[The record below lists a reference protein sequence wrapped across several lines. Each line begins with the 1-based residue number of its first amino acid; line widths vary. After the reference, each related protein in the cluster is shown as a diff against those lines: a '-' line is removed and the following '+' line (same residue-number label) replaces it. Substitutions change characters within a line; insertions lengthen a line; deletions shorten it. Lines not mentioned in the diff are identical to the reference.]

1 MQRVTPAE
9 PFNPDPDARYRRT
22 LAEAFPCDAR
32 QAVALFDVSRPP
44 RYGRWLA
51 LVLGL
56 LVVLAMAGCGQAK
69 AQQAQPT
76 AQEQRIARGAAR
88 ACEGLTPVFDYGSHT
103 CHKEIP

>member
-32 QAVALFDVSRPP
+32 QAVAFFDVSRPP

-51 LVLGL
+51 LVLAVLGL
-56 LVVLAMAGCGQAK
+56 LAMVGCSQAE
-69 AQQAQPT
+69 AQQPPPT
-76 AQEQRIARGAAR
+76 SEEQRIARGAAW
-88 ACEGLTPVFDYGSHT
+88 ACEGLIPVFDNGSWV
-103 CHKEIP
+103 CLKEIP

>member
-1 MQRVTPAE
+1 MQRVTPSE

-32 QAVALFDVSRPP
+32 QAVAFFDVSRPP

-51 LVLGL
+51 
-56 LVVLAMAGCGQAK
+56 VVLAVLAIVAMAGCSQAE
-69 AQQAQPT
+69 AQQPQPT
-76 AQEQRIARGAAR
+76 AQEQRLARAATQ
-88 ACEGLTPVFDYGSHT
+88 ACEGLTPVFENGSLT

>member
-1 MQRVTPAE
+1 MQRVIPAE

-32 QAVALFDVSRPP
+32 QAVAFFDVSRPR

-51 LVLGL
+51 LVLSL
-56 LVVLAMAGCGQAK
+56 LVVLALAGCGQAE
-69 AQQAQPT
+69 AQQPQPT
-76 AQEQRIARGAAR
+76 TQDQRIARGAAR
-88 ACEGLTPVFDYGSHT
+88 ACEGLTPVFENGSHT

>member
-32 QAVALFDVSRPP
+32 QAVAFFDVSRPP

-51 LVLGL
+51 LVLAVL
-56 LVVLAMAGCGQAK
+56 LLAALTGCADAG
-69 AQQAQPT
+69 AQEPQPT
-76 AQEQRIARGAAR
+76 AQEQRLARGAAR
-88 ACEGLTPVFDYGSHT
+88 ACEGLTPVFDNGSWV
-103 CHKEIP
+103 CLKER

>member
-32 QAVALFDVSRPP
+32 QAVAFFDVSRPP

-51 LVLGL
+51 LFLVL
-56 LVVLAMAGCGQAK
+56 LVALAMAGCSK
-69 AQQAQPT
+69 AEAQEPHPT
-76 AQEQRIARGAAR
+76 PQEQRIARGAAW
-88 ACEGLTPVFDYGSHT
+88 ACEGLTPVYEAGSFS
-103 CHKEIP
+103 CFKER

>member
-9 PFNPDPDARYRRT
+9 PFNPDPNARYRRT

-32 QAVALFDVSRPP
+32 QAVAFFDVSRPP

-56 LVVLAMAGCGQAK
+56 LVVLAMAGCADAG
-69 AQQAQPT
+69 AQEPQPT
-76 AQEQRIARGAAR
+76 LQEQRIARAVAR
-88 ACEGLTPVFDYGSHT
+88 ACEGLTPVFENGSHT

>member
-32 QAVALFDVSRPP
+32 QAVAVFAVSRPP

-51 LVLGL
+51 LVLAVLGL
-56 LVVLAMAGCGQAK
+56 LAMVGCSQAE
-69 AQQAQPT
+69 AQQPQPT

-88 ACEGLTPVFDYGSHT
+88 ACEGLTPVFENGSHT

>member
-32 QAVALFDVSRPP
+32 QAVAFFDVSRPP

-51 LVLGL
+51 LVLVL
-56 LVVLAMAGCGQAK
+56 LVVLAMAGCADAG
-69 AQQAQPT
+69 AQESLPT
-76 AQEQRIARGAAR
+76 PEEQRIARAAAR
-88 ACEGLTPVFDYGSHT
+88 ACEGLTPVFENGSYT

>member
-32 QAVALFDVSRPP
+32 QAVAFFDVSRPP

-51 LVLGL
+51 LVLAVLGL
-56 LVVLAMAGCGQAK
+56 LAMVGCSQAE
-69 AQQAQPT
+69 AQQPQPT
-76 AQEQRIARGAAR
+76 AQEQRTARGAAR
-88 ACEGLTPVFDYGSHT
+88 ACEGLTPVFENGSHT

>member
-32 QAVALFDVSRPP
+32 QALAFFDVSRPP

-51 LVLGL
+51 LVLAGL
-56 LVVLAMAGCGQAK
+56 LLLTLSGCADAG
-69 AQQAQPT
+69 AQEPQPT
-76 AQEQRIARGAAR
+76 AGEQRIARGAAR
-88 ACEGLTPVFDYGSHT
+88 ACEGLTPVFDNGSLS
-103 CHKEIP
+103 CLKEIP

>member
-9 PFNPDPDARYRRT
+9 PFNPDPDARYRCT

-32 QAVALFDVSRPP
+32 QAVAFFDVSRPP

-56 LVVLAMAGCGQAK
+56 LVVLALSCCADAG
-69 AQQAQPT
+69 AQEPQPT
-76 AQEQRIARGAAR
+76 PEEQRIARAAAR
-88 ACEGLTPVFDYGSHT
+88 ACEGLTPVCNDGHLECLKGT
-103 CHKEIP
+103 P

>member
-32 QAVALFDVSRPP
+32 QAVAFFNVSRPP

-56 LVVLAMAGCGQAK
+56 LVVLAMAGCSQAE
-69 AQQAQPT
+69 AQQQPQPT
-76 AQEQRIARGAAR
+76 PEEQRLARAAAR
-88 ACEGLTPVFDYGSHT
+88 ACEGLTPVFEAGSVS
-103 CHKEIP
+103 CFKER

>member
-32 QAVALFDVSRPP
+32 QAVAFFDVSRPP

-56 LVVLAMAGCGQAK
+56 LLLAAMAGCAQAE
-69 AQQAQPT
+69 AQEPQPP
-76 AQEQRIARGAAR
+76 AQEQRIARAAAR
-88 ACEGLTPVFDYGSHT
+88 ACEGLTPVFEHGSLR
-103 CHKEIP
+103 CLKEIP